1 MMPATTMNHSHH
13 FYSDDEHSMD
23 KKLSKD
29 YLDFN
34 EQVQDLDTRSR
45 NVFQHF
51 SKQQKDKRIEIFL
64 KKRDELQENV
74 KHADVE
80 ENVDE
85 YVEEYATD
93 FQIGI
98 LQYEKADV
106 MIQPGQ
112 TVSVIVS
119 ETTEVHTCDQD
130 DNAANH
136 EDLSAMGKAETLK
149 ITYSTANLML
159 RYWISLIDFLL
170 LQSNSFGVYRQVFDP
185 GGQLSRSMQ
194 HLLMGQGYGIQGS
207 F

>member
-23 KKLSKD
+23 KKLSKG

-64 KKRDELQENV
+64 KKRNELQENV
-74 KHADVE
+74 KHARVE

-85 YVEEYATD
+85 YVEEHATD
-93 FQIGI
+93 FHIEM
-98 LQYEKADV
+98 LHYEKADV
-106 MIQPGQ
+106 MLQPVQ
-112 TVSVIVS
+112 TMVM
-119 ETTEVHTCDQD
+119 
-130 DNAANH
+130 NAANS
-136 EDLSAMGKAETLK
+136 EDLSAMGKAETR
-149 ITYSTANLML
+149 ITTYSTANLML

-194 HLLMGQGYGIQGS
+194 HLLMNKDMEYKDLFDVHG
-207 F
+207 

>member
-34 EQVQDLDTRSR
+34 EQVQDLDTMSR

-51 SKQQKDKRIEIFL
+51 SKQQKDKMIEIFL
-64 KKRDELQENV
+64 KKRNELQENV
-74 KHADVE
+74 KHARVE

-85 YVEEYATD
+85 YVEEHATD
-93 FQIGI
+93 FHIEM
-98 LQYEKADV
+98 LHYEKADV
-106 MIQPGQ
+106 MLQPVQ
-112 TVSVIVS
+112 TMVM
-119 ETTEVHTCDQD
+119 
-130 DNAANH
+130 NAANS

-149 ITYSTANLML
+149 TTYSTANLML
-159 RYWISLIDFLL
+159 RYWIGLIDFLL

-194 HLLMGQGYGIQGS
+194 YLLKEQGYGRQGYFWMS
-207 F
+207 MAEEPIVNKFI